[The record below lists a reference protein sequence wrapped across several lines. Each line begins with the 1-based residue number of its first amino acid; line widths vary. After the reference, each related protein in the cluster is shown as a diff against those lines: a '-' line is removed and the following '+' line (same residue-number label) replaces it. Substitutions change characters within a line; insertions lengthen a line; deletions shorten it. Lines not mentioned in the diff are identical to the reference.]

1 MRIYNTSK
9 LCSRSLSDVEQF
21 SAPFL
26 GGGETA
32 WRRKPAVTVQGVQSS
47 SDPIRGKF
55 QLALRIILSYSESS
69 RFMSVRRWVSEPMPI
84 KGTACTTPNFQVR
97 ERLISHVCRDAWH
110 WWGASVCVHR
120 SVSVSPALRCHCATC
135 FTSSSGAS
143 VLLSACSTA
152 AGQNVGLLHI
162 SYSKC
167 SCERCGI
174 YWDCNYF
181 REMYQVFMQE
191 DFFLSPNP
199 SRNQHLS
206 HPSWET
212 ELYSCFN
219 PGLNVLSS
227 SVSYC
232 CCTWS
237 RKKHPLL

>member
-1 MRIYNTSK
+1 
-9 LCSRSLSDVEQF
+9 
-21 SAPFL
+21 
-26 GGGETA
+26 
-32 WRRKPAVTVQGVQSS
+32 
-47 SDPIRGKF
+47 
-55 QLALRIILSYSESS
+55 
-69 RFMSVRRWVSEPMPI
+69 MPI

-181 REMYQVFMQE
+181 REMYQVFMQK
-191 DFFLSPNP
+191 DFFFCPPTLAGISIFPIQAGKQNCTAALT
-199 SRNQHLS
+199 RVLM
-206 HPSWET
+206 
-212 ELYSCFN
+212 SC
-219 PGLNVLSS
+219 
-227 SVSYC
+227 
-232 CCTWS
+232 
-237 RKKHPLL
+237 LLL